1 MNKQTNS
8 IDLSELKIGDKI
20 THYCYG
26 HLVEGT
32 VIQTDGIGVCTR
44 HEPVRWGNDVC
55 IETWIQPSTYLQKKW
70 GGKDLTPGP
79 ETTPGAFYE
88 GNRIRCKITR

>member
-1 MNKQTNS
+1 MRLE
-8 IDLSELKIGDKI
+8 DLKPGDQI

-26 HLVEGT
+26 HLVEAK
-32 VIQTDGIGVCTR
+32 VIQHQGNKICTR

-70 GGKDLTPGP
+70 VGRDLTPGP

-88 GNRIRCKITR
+88 GNRIKCKVTR

>member
-1 MNKQTNS
+1 MKS
-8 IDLSELKIGDKI
+8 KLK
-20 THYCYG
+20 
-26 HLVEGT
+26 LVDQIICER
-32 VIQTDGIGVCTR
+32 R

-88 GNRIRCKITR
+88 GNRIRCKVTR

>member
-1 MNKQTNS
+1 MKQTNFK
-8 IDLSELKIGDKI
+8 DLSDLKIGDKI
-20 THYCYG
+20 THYCFG
-26 HLVEGT
+26 HIVEGT

-70 GGKDLTPGP
+70 GGKYLTPGP
-79 ETTPGAFYE
+79 ETTPGAWYKGE
-88 GNRIRCKITR
+88 RLRSKATR